1 MSAAMDKTGPG
12 ADLTA
17 GRQDA
22 ALLGQQVYQRIL
34 RQIIEVQIEPGERLN
49 IAKIASDLGVS
60 RTPIRSAMDQL
71 SRDGL
76 VKQDGERGYQVA
88 PIGITDCF
96 DLCDTRKILEGTA
109 AYMAANN
116 ITKDELEI
124 LERSITGAQGCLERG
139 EYDAFAEQDMLF
151 HETLLRAADNRYLL
165 LVYNSIKIRID
176 RYRYIIST
184 YCRASAQQDTNHA
197 ITKHICILRAIKNR
211 YSSVARNE
219 MEEHIAYTYRTLFGL
234 GRFISGE

>member
-1 MSAAMDKTGPG
+1 MEKL
-12 ADLTA
+12 DLDLLS

-22 ALLGQQVYQRIL
+22 ALLGQQVYQHIL
-34 RQIIEVQIEPGERLN
+34 RQIIEVQIEPGERIN

-60 RTPIRSAMDQL
+60 RTPIRSAMEQL
-71 SRDGL
+71 VRDGL
-76 VKQDGERGYQVA
+76 VKQDGERGWQVS

-116 ITKDELEI
+116 IKNADLEI
-124 LERSITGAQGCLERG
+124 LERSIAGARDCRDRG
-139 EYDAFAEQDMLF
+139 EYDAFAEQDTLF

-165 LVYNSIKIRID
+165 LVYDTIKIRMN

-184 YCRASAQQDTNHA
+184 YCRSSAEEDTNHA
-197 ITKHICILRAIKNR
+197 VAKHTCILRAIKNR

-219 MEEHIAYTYRTLFGL
+219 MEEHIAYTYRTLFSL
-234 GRFISGE
+234 GQFISGKQNQK